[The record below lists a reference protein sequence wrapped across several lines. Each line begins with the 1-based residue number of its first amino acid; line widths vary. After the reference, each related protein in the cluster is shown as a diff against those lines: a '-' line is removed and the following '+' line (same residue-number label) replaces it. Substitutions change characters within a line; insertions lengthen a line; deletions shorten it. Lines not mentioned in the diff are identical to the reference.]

1 MTPAPV
7 IAATRHLAAGNKSR
21 GLGGAGFGEAGI
33 AEPDDVE
40 YRFVVVHQIVVSLDP
55 RVTINDRQHKPF
67 LLRQNK
73 DKWRST

>member
-7 IAATRHLAAGNKSR
+7 IVATRHLPAGSKSPR
-21 GLGGAGFGEAGI
+21 LGGVGLGEAAI

-40 YRFVVVHQIVVSLDP
+40 YRFVVGHQIVVSLDP
-55 RVTINDRQHKPF
+55 RAVINDRQHKPL

-73 DKWRST
+73 DRRRYT